1 MVRRPGHHRAVSLR
15 IVVSGAPG
23 TGKTTVATTLAERL
37 ALPLITHDGIKEALG
52 DALGLGDEAWSDRL
66 GDAAAEVLF
75 QLVPSF
81 PSVIAE
87 GWWRRERR
95 DRAIEC
101 FAGWSEVFCRC
112 EPELAAHRM
121 RERRERDRHAI
132 HRDVINPAMLD
143 GAAAHAAMVS
153 PLHLGG
159 RLVEVD
165 TSRSLADADIDAV
178 LDVLASSTDR

>member
-1 MVRRPGHHRAVSLR
+1 VSVR

-23 TGKTTVATTLAERL
+23 TGKTTVATALAARL
-37 ALPLITHDGIKEALG
+37 RAPLITHDGIKEALG
-52 DALGLGDEAWSDRL
+52 DALGLGDEDWSDHL

-87 GWWRRERR
+87 GWWRRARR

-101 FAGWSEVFCRC
+101 FAGWAELFCRC
-112 EPELAAHRM
+112 DPELAAQRM
-121 RERRERDRHAI
+121 RERRERDRHPI

-143 GAAAHAAMVS
+143 GVAAHAATVT

-159 RLVEVD
+159 PLVELD
-165 TSRSLADADIDAV
+165 TSGSLTEDEIDAMV
-178 LDVLASSTDR
+178 DVLGAASDR